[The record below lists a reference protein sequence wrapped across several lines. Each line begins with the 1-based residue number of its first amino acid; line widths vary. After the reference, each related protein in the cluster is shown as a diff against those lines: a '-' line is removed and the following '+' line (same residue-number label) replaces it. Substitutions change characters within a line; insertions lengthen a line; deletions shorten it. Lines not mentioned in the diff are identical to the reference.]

1 MSNLS
6 VGIVGLPNV
15 GKSTLFNALLGR
27 QIADASNYPFC
38 TIEPNVGIV
47 EVPDLYLP
55 QIAKIVGSKK
65 TVPAVVKFV
74 DVAGLVEGAARGEG
88 LGNKFLSH
96 LRNVDALCHV
106 VRDFTDPNVSLAGS
120 IDPQSDFDLVCAELI
135 LKDLETLDGD
145 KTAIATKLKKE
156 LEKGKLAIHLDL
168 NPEEKKLAQ
177 DFFLLTAKPFLLVIN
192 LSENALKNFD
202 HQAKTIKGWKTI
214 PICAKL
220 EEELADFSPKDR
232 QAYLKE
238 FGLKKSGLE
247 KLISQAYDTLKLQS
261 FYSANRKEAH
271 AWTIPQNS
279 TAYEAAGVV
288 HTDFQKGF
296 IGADCLNVKD
306 FIDQK
311 GWQNARAKGL
321 VRQEGREYKVQDQ
334 DVIDFKFNL

>member
-55 QIAKIVGSKK
+55 QIAKIAGSKK

-74 DVAGLVEGAARGEG
+74 DVAGLVEGAAKGEG

-96 LRNVDALCHV
+96 LRSVDALCHV
-106 VRDFTDPNVSLAGS
+106 VRNFTDSNVALAGS
-120 IDPQSDFDLVCAELI
+120 TDPQSDFDLICTELI
-135 LKDLETLDGD
+135 LKDLETLDGN
-145 KTAIATKLKKE
+145 KTAIALKLKKE
-156 LEKGKLAIHLDL
+156 LEKGKLAINLDL
-168 NPEEKKLAQ
+168 DPEEKKLAKE
-177 DFFLLTAKPFLLVIN
+177 FFLLTAKPFLLVIN
-192 LSENALKNFD
+192 LDENAFKNLD
-202 HQAKTIKGWKTI
+202 RQVIKGRETV

-220 EEELADFSPKDR
+220 EEELTDFSPKDR
-232 QAYLKE
+232 RAYLKE
-238 FGLKKSGLE
+238 LGLKKSGLE
-247 KLISQAYDTLKLQS
+247 RLINQAYDTLKLQS

-306 FIDQK
+306 FINQK
-311 GWQNARAKGL
+311 GWQGARTKGL
-321 VRQEGREYKVQDQ
+321 VRQEGREYKVQNQ